1 VPQNLLVATSNLP
14 QVLVSKFVENGE
26 TTQYTCPSG
35 TAAQMSAA
43 RIATVTLCNTSA
55 TAVPV
60 TVSVGKAGAT
70 VPVTAGRILSAYS
83 LAAGD
88 SIRLVELNGAM
99 LGPGDVITASATGT
113 GSQVCLV
120 ITGAVSS

>member
-14 QVLVSKFVENGE
+14 QVLVSKLMEAGE

-35 TAAQMSAA
+35 TAAQMSAVK
-43 RIATVTLCNTSA
+43 IATATLCNTSA
-55 TAVPV
+55 AA
-60 TVSVGKAGAT
+60 VSVSVSLCKNG
-70 VPVTAGRILSAYS
+70 VTTTAPQFRILSNYS

-99 LGPGDVITASATGT
+99 LGPGDFISSTTSAINTVAFVMTGT
-113 GSQVCLV
+113 
-120 ITGAVSS
+120 VSS